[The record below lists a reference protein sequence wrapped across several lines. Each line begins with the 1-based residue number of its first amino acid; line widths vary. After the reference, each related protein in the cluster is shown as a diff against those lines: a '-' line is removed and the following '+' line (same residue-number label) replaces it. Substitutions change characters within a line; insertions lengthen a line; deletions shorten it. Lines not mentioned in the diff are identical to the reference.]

1 MVEKGGERM
10 KKLILV
16 STMVIFLTC
25 ILLLTIPTQS
35 YADSKIQFENY
46 KWGSSI
52 DEVEGI
58 ILSGGFGARRLTGCV
73 PTTSYLNKVFDEKAY
88 IRFFFT
94 PKTKK
99 LHMINVEWNNELE
112 WENIYLANSILKT
125 LTEKYGR
132 PRDLSKS
139 KEGHVWLGENAEL
152 RLIISGFETRLI
164 YCSLLW

>member
-1 MVEKGGERM
+1 M
-10 KKLILV
+10 KKSVLALV
-16 STMVIFLTC
+16 MAIFLTFV
-25 ILLLTIPTQS
+25 LSLTIPTQS

-58 ILSGGFGARRLTGCV
+58 ILSGGFGARRLAGCIPGV
-73 PTTSYLNKVFDEKAY
+73 SYLNKVFDEEAY

-99 LHMINVEWNNELE
+99 LHMINVEWDNKPG
-112 WENIYLANSILKT
+112 WENVYLVNSILKT
-125 LTEKYGR
+125 LTKKYGK

-139 KEGHVWLGENAEL
+139 KEGYMWLGENAEL
-152 RLIISGFETRLI
+152 RLIVSSFKTRLI